1 MALQRC
7 FLHALASLLLAG
19 TAQFGAAQSVPE
31 GGAEPA
37 QSTLNSALFYQL
49 LIGELNVQ
57 GGDPAPGYAIILD
70 AARRTNDPRLFQRA
84 VDVALQGREGE
95 SALQAARAWRQA
107 VPASR
112 EANRYE
118 LQILIGMNRITET
131 VEPLQRE
138 FSAVAAESQAVAIAA
153 VPRYFARATDKK
165 LAALSVEQALR
176 EYLGKPDTAA
186 AAWTA
191 VGRMRHDALDSSG
204 ALDAVERAQ
213 AADPGADGPALLA
226 LAMMSAKVDQAEAP
240 VSKYL
245 QGTPLPEIRL
255 LYARVLLDGR
265 RYNEAGAQLR
275 LVTAQKP
282 ELADAWLILGT
293 LELQDNKPAAA
304 EKSLLRFVELAQA
317 RTDSASKAAT
327 ARGLEQAYL
336 ALAQVA
342 EQRRDFV
349 QAESWLARID
359 DTEDTVRVMTRR
371 ASILAKQGR
380 LAEARTLIQG
390 LPETEPADARA
401 KLSAEVQLLRDSRQ
415 YRSAY
420 ELMLQATARSPDDL
434 DLVYDLAML
443 AEKLDNLP
451 EMERLLRQVIAARP
465 QYHHAYNAL
474 GYSLAER
481 NVRLPEAR
489 QMILKAL
496 EFAPGDPFISDSLA
510 WVEFRSGNSAEALR
524 ILQDAYRSRPDADIA
539 AHLGEVLWSMGQ
551 REQALQIFREA
562 AAMNADNETLQETL
576 KRLRVKP

>member
-1 MALQRC
+1 MSSHRGFLQ
-7 FLHALASLLLAG
+7 ALASLLLAG
-19 TAQFGAAQSVPE
+19 TAQFGAAQGAPE

-37 QSTLNSALFYQL
+37 QSALNSALFYQL

-57 GGDPAPGYAIILD
+57 GGEPAPGYAIILD

-95 SALQAARAWRQA
+95 SALQAAQAWRQA
-107 VPASR
+107 LPGSR
-112 EANRYE
+112 EANRYV

-138 FSAVAAESQAVAIAA
+138 IRAVEADSQPTAIAA
-153 VPRYFARATDKK
+153 VPRYFARAADKK

-176 EYLGKPDTAA
+176 EYLGKPETAA

-191 VGRMRHDALDSSG
+191 IGRMRQDATDSSG

-213 AADPGADGPALLA
+213 TADPAADGPALLA
-226 LAMMSAKVDQAEAP
+226 LTMMSAKVAQAETP
-240 VSKYL
+240 VTRYL
-245 QGTPLPEIRL
+245 QGMPLPEIRL
-255 LYARVLLDGR
+255 LYARVLLDGQ

-293 LELQDNKPAAA
+293 LELQDNKPAMA
-304 EKSLLRFVELAQA
+304 EKSLLRFVALALA

-349 QAESWLARID
+349 QAERWLARID
-359 DTEDTVRVMTRR
+359 DTGDTVRVKTRR

-380 LAEARTLIQG
+380 LAEARKLIQD

-401 KLSAEVQLLRDSRQ
+401 KLSAEVQLLRDARQ
-415 YRSAY
+415 YRTAY
-420 ELMLQATARSPDDL
+420 ELMLQATARSPDDV

-524 ILQDAYRSRPDADIA
+524 ILQDAYRNRPDADIA

-551 REQALQIFREA
+551 REQALQVFREA
-562 AAMNADNETLQETL
+562 AAINADNETLQETL